1 MISLVM
7 LSEWLQRVGSSVPRG
22 FSRFF
27 ILDMLKKKQYTGK
40 ELIDFAVKQSD
51 GKWKPSPGLIYPLL
65 GRLLDEKLIQ
75 ETTGGK
81 YKITKKGS
89 ATTDDLETINNIVKN
104 QLDVLFRIGNVGKF
118 VALDMIE
125 RVSAIGT
132 ILSENV
138 AQMSQEEVQKYK
150 KFLKS
155 ELEKMEK
162 TPKKSGQ
169 EYQDRLNHK

>member
-7 LSEWLQRVGSSVPRG
+7 LSEWVQRVGSSVPRG
-22 FSRFF
+22 FSRFY

-40 ELIDFAVKQSD
+40 ELIDVAVKQSD

-104 QLDVLFRIGNVGKF
+104 QLDVLFRIGNVGRF
-118 VALDMIE
+118 VILDMIE
-125 RVSAIGT
+125 RVSAIGST
-132 ILSENV
+132 LSENV
-138 AQMSQEEVQKYK
+138 EQMTKEEVQKYK

-162 TPKKSGQ
+162 SSRKKG
-169 EYQDRLNHK
+169 KKIKIA

>member
-7 LSEWLQRVGSSVPRG
+7 LSEWVQRVGSSVPRG
-22 FSRFF
+22 FSRFY

-40 ELIDFAVKQSD
+40 ELIDVAVKQSD

-104 QLDVLFRIGNVGKF
+104 QLDVLFRIGNVGRF
-118 VALDMIE
+118 VILDMIE
-125 RVSAIGT
+125 RVSAIGST
-132 ILSENV
+132 LSENV
-138 AQMSQEEVQKYK
+138 EQMTKEEVQKYK

-162 TPKKSGQ
+162 QPQKKGKKIKI
-169 EYQDRLNHK
+169 D

>member
-7 LSEWLQRVGSSVPRG
+7 LAEWIQRVGSSVPRG
-22 FSRFF
+22 FSRFY

-40 ELIDFAVKQSD
+40 ELIDVAVKQSD

-104 QLDVLFRIGNVGKF
+104 QLDVLFRIGNVGRF
-118 VALDMIE
+118 VILDMIE
-125 RVSAIGT
+125 RVSAIGST
-132 ILSENV
+132 LSENV
-138 AQMSQEEVQKYK
+138 EQMTKEEVQKYK

-162 TPKKSGQ
+162 SSQKKGKKIKI
-169 EYQDRLNHK
+169 D

>member
-7 LSEWLQRVGSSVPRG
+7 LVEWIQRVGSSVPRG
-22 FSRFF
+22 FSRFY

-40 ELIDFAVKQSD
+40 ELIDVAVKQSD

-104 QLDVLFRIGNVGKF
+104 QLDVLFRIGNVGRF
-118 VALDMIE
+118 VILDMIE
-125 RVSAIGT
+125 RVSAIGST
-132 ILSENV
+132 LSENV
-138 AQMSQEEVQKYK
+138 EQMTKEEVQKYK

-162 TPKKSGQ
+162 SSRKKG
-169 EYQDRLNHK
+169 KKIKIA

>member
-1 MISLVM
+1 MISLAM
-7 LSEWLQRVGSSVPRG
+7 LSEWVQRVGSSVPRG
-22 FSRFF
+22 FSRFY

-40 ELIDFAVKQSD
+40 ELIDVAAKQSD

-104 QLDVLFRIGNVGKF
+104 QLDVLFRIGNVSRF
-118 VALDMIE
+118 VILDMIE
-125 RVSAIGT
+125 RVSAIGST
-132 ILSENV
+132 LSENV
-138 AQMSQEEVQKYK
+138 EQMTKEEVQKYK

-162 TPKKSGQ
+162 SSRKKG
-169 EYQDRLNHK
+169 KKIKIA